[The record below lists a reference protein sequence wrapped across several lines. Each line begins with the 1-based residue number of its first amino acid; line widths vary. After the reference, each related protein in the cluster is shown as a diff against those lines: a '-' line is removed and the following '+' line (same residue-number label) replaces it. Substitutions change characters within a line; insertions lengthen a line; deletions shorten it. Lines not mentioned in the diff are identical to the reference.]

1 MRYSKYIDW
10 FTMWLDDKKSMTAT
24 MYKNLASDLDAGYD
38 PRGKSI
44 TEQKVMIRDYEKDID
59 NTLDLFKTMEAD
71 AVNRWCFYDMIK
83 RGVIA

>member
-1 MRYSKYIDW
+1 MRYNKNEDW
-10 FTMWLDDKKSMTAT
+10 FTMWLDDKKAMTAT
-24 MYKNLASDLDAGYD
+24 MYKNLASDLDVGYD

-44 TEQKVMIRDYEKDID
+44 TEQKTMISEYEADID
-59 NTLDLFKTMEAD
+59 KTLDIFKTMEDD